1 MPILFLIDNSRLLDW
16 NHWYIVDSNVYSERP
31 EFFRRSFEWYRKV
44 LSSNGKKHY
53 YSIYPGKRR
62 KYSVFFSN
70 QLGGQ
75 KVVKLY
81 RQVSSFHLFKRT
93 LHASVHDWRR
103 KHALRTASLL
113 SRNDAVF
120 IFGPFFGGIHII
132 DKTGHQCAGLLN
144 IKNLTS
150 HNSGFMM

>member
-1 MPILFLIDNSRLLDW
+1 MVQKGFTFQWKETLLFYLPGKTEEIQRLFL
-16 NHWYIVDSNVYSERP
+16 
-31 EFFRRSFEWYRKV
+31 K
-44 LSSNGKKHY
+44 
-53 YSIYPGKRR
+53 
-62 KYSVFFSN
+62 SVGRTESCE
-70 QLGGQ
+70 
-75 KVVKLY
+75 VI

-93 LHASVHDWRR
+93 LHASAHDRTR

-113 SRNDAVF
+113 SRNDVVF

-150 HNSGFMM
+150 YNSGFMM

>member
-1 MPILFLIDNSRLLDW
+1 MVQKGFIFQWKEALLFYLPGKTEEILRLFLRISCT
-16 NHWYIVDSNVYSERP
+16 
-31 EFFRRSFEWYRKV
+31 
-44 LSSNGKKHY
+44 
-53 YSIYPGKRR
+53 
-62 KYSVFFSN
+62 
-70 QLGGQ
+70 GQ

-81 RQVSSFHLFKRT
+81 GQVSSFHLFKRT
-93 LHASVHDWRR
+93 LHASAHDRTR

-132 DKTGHQCAGLLN
+132 DKTGHQCTGLLN